1 MNHPRPPVSP
11 DHFDPGFE
19 PTQTLAPSH
28 DALPAGS
35 RLAEYEVERVLGEG
49 GFGIV
54 YLAADHGLQ
63 RHVAIKEYLPA
74 ALAARGARASVTLR
88 ATSHSE
94 TFKLGLRSFVNEAR
108 LLARFDHPS
117 LVRVYR
123 FWEANGTAYMVM
135 PYYEGT
141 TLAAARMTMTQPP
154 DEAWLRSLLLSL
166 MGALEVLHASSC
178 YHRDIA
184 PDNILLLPDGR
195 PVLLDF
201 GAARRVIGDRTQTL
215 TAILKPAFAPI
226 EQYAEAGHLQQGP
239 WTDLYALGAVMY
251 YLISGRSPL
260 PSTVRAVD
268 DQMKPLPEVAD
279 ALRQTFPDLRY
290 SASFLA
296 AIEWALAVRPKDR
309 PQTVA
314 QLRDALSAP
323 GWSREAV
330 PSTQPPRLAEAAP
343 APAATSPA
351 AAPVSA
357 PTAPAPTAP
366 APTAAAPAAEP
377 AAAPAARPAEA
388 PLFTAS
394 MPSPAAAAPAPAQA
408 PMPPPTVSPPTLSD
422 EVPSDA
428 AVMAALNAALGS
440 IPPSRPDPAWA
451 ALRAEEDAFDGRQS
465 QRGGGAAR
473 WGIAFVL
480 LVAVGVGAWQW
491 HEHRTAE
498 ELLRRLANTS
508 ATSDSD
514 TPAAE
519 PPPPA
524 AATAAAPQA
533 AEPAVAS
540 LPPEAPPPV
549 ASAPAVAAVPAP
561 EAAPVSARSGAEAVA
576 TPPVEQI
583 EAAPPAAGPA
593 ARVTA
598 VEPEPAAP
606 EPAPPAA
613 RPSNPRAACAPRTN
627 FSLYYCM
634 QTQCKQ
640 GHFFNHPQCIR
651 LRERD
656 EVD

>member
-1 MNHPRPPVSP
+1 MPLPTGPKMNHPRPPVSP
-11 DHFDPGFE
+11 EHLDPGFE

-141 TLAAARMTMTQPP
+141 TLAAARMAMTQPP

-268 DQMKPLPEVAD
+268 DQMKPLSEVTES
-279 ALRQTFPDLRY
+279 LRQTFPDLRY
-290 SASFLA
+290 SPSFLA
-296 AIEWALAVRPKDR
+296 TIEWALSVRPKDR

-314 QLRDALSAP
+314 QLRDALSKP
-323 GWSREAV
+323 GWARE
-330 PSTQPPRLAEAAP
+330 T
-343 APAATSPA
+343 AATATPPKVA
-351 AAPVSA
+351 DTAAATTPVAATAAPV
-357 PTAPAPTAP
+357 P
-366 APTAAAPAAEP
+366 P
-377 AAAPAARPAEA
+377 AAAPAQPAAVQPSPAPETPA
-388 PLFTAS
+388 ADVPLFTAS
-394 MPSPAAAAPAPAQA
+394 MPPPAASPSPSPAAS
-408 PMPPPTVSPPTLSD
+408 PPSVSPPTLSD
-422 EVPSDA
+422 EIPSDA

-451 ALRAEEDAFDGRQS
+451 AVRAEEDGFREQQGSRS
-465 QRGGGAAR
+465 GAGAR
-473 WGIAFVL
+473 WAVAVAL
-480 LVAVGVGAWQW
+480 LVALGLGAWQW
-491 HEHRTAE
+491 HENRTAE

-508 ATSDSD
+508 TAEESAVAGT
-514 TPAAE
+514 AE
-519 PPPPA
+519 PARPQPPA
-524 AATAAAPQA
+524 ATTAGPVEPMAAPLPPEPPQA
-533 AEPAVAS
+533 A
-540 LPPEAPPPV
+540 
-549 ASAPAVAAVPAP
+549 ASADAVAAVPPP
-561 EAAPVSARSGAEAVA
+561 EAAPVSARGGAEAVA
-576 TPPVEQI
+576 APEVEQI
-583 EAAPPAAGPA
+583 ETAPPAAGPVKEA
-593 ARVTA
+593 AVTP
-598 VEPEPAAP
+598 EPEPVERPVAAV
-606 EPAPPAA
+606 
-613 RPSNPRAACAPRTN
+613 RPSSPRAACAPRTN

-640 GHFFNHPQCIR
+640 GHFYNHPQCIR
-651 LRERD
+651 LREHD